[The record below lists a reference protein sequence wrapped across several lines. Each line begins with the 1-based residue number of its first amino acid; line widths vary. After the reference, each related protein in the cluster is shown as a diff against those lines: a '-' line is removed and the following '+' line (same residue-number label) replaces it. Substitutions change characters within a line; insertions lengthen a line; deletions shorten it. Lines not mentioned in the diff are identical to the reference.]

1 MGRNRVDRNT
11 KSAEMK
17 QLKFRLFF
25 ILAKG
30 NLPMLV
36 SSCHIVYIATQHYC
50 EPKKNK
56 FQVTTSYSYLPNT
69 ADPQVAL
76 LGVAGGGVGVAEDN
90 PLLILWG
97 NH

>member
-1 MGRNRVDRNT
+1 MKVVIAKSKAREST
-11 KSAEMK
+11 KP
-17 QLKFRLFF
+17 KFHD
-25 ILAKG
+25 
-30 NLPMLV
+30 LPMLV
-36 SSCHIVYIATQHYC
+36 SSCRIVYIATQHYC